1 MGQAK
6 RRRAELGALYGT
18 PEGSNRAPVIE
29 FRDMTADEIEALDP
43 EKVTHLERDWGR
55 PLRCVMACRAGET
68 VPLLAAPVIDGA
80 GQFNSYA
87 VAPLQQLNLK
97 LPPAVLGHWRA
108 QASAQG
114 LSVRDWLVSITAP
127 QAAPQAGHAAAPAL
141 ADRVAQLEALTAELA
156 QTVAQ
161 LQAWRM

>member
-87 VAPLQQLNLK
+87 VAIKPQGWLMKDWTASHRELNLY
-97 LPPAVLGHWRA
+97 LLSRTDSPA
-108 QASAQG
+108 
-114 LSVRDWLVSITAP
+114 
-127 QAAPQAGHAAAPAL
+127 
-141 ADRVAQLEALTAELA
+141 
-156 QTVAQ
+156 
-161 LQAWRM
+161 